1 MEGELRSWEY
11 ASKKTE
17 TEQRIWEI
25 RAGMILKL
33 DRAEKSLPEE
43 QAQEEEGEAAEA
55 SSIPSLKPANG
66 WASID
71 LETCYELRVDSS
83 ISPVH

>member
-1 MEGELRSWEY
+1 MSRWKASCAAGNY

-25 RAGMILKL
+25 RVGMILKL

-43 QAQEEEGEAAEA
+43 QAQDEEGEAAEA
-55 SSIPSLKPANG
+55 SSIPSLKPG
-66 WASID
+66 ERLGFHRSGD
-71 LETCYELRVDSS
+71 LL
-83 ISPVH
+83 